1 LEANIQAIQQQMQE
15 SVKEMANLK
24 ERLTGQGINL
34 DQMKLAHI
42 PWTDLIKVK
51 LGVVLWRKQ
60 MDVFQG
66 QKTRKS

>member
-1 LEANIQAIQQQMQE
+1 LEANIQEIQQQMQE

-51 LGVVLWRKQ
+51 LVVVLW
-60 MDVFQG
+60 
-66 QKTRKS
+66 